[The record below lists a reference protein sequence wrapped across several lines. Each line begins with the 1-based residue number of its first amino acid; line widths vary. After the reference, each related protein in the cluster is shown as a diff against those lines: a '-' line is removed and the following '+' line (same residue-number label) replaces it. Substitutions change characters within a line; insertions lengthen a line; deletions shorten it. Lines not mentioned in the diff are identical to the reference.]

1 MALGNQR
8 HRNVLAGVLASMS
21 LACRSSNSD
30 VSSKNGLAYSHD
42 TPKLPLNWRVSGNTG
57 KTCNENSLVVP
68 PELVEAINV
77 AWTEADKLLNVPMSR
92 MMMRAEAQAAESE
105 TDPDKI
111 MAKKFRLESID
122 VLVGGESVLYMSA
135 CINGK
140 PKDAGAGGDLPTN
153 QDPPRVAT
161 EAGEDLT
168 DKCGQVSPA
177 VADLKMLKLDPRSDA
192 NCKPEMVAGF
202 ALRSSSREI
211 VISANFL
218 IDGRARSKSTEPFD
232 ITRIEIAA
240 NASASISSFA
250 SAIMPLPPPIK
261 AASAALI
268 DRIGSASFSAQLAH
282 TKTLI
287 PDRSYSRVNYPD
299 WDDGAEGNK
308 GMMRVSKLAIKIAN
322 KILQP
327 ICREAMPI
335 VGGSKNVEGCKLR
348 ELQPYPG
355 TLETLNRYREISVV
369 KCLAGATP
377 AKDTYFAL
385 APRPDQV
392 AKEVDFLVTGTNP
405 TKLSVYQKQNDTVSE
420 LNYLTWSTFLGENRT
435 GSCGTVPEGKR
446 CIAAKVG
453 KGVLGLMQG
462 RCAAI
467 NAKKI
472 DLKLSLAT
480 DPKMQPL

>member
-1 MALGNQR
+1 
-8 HRNVLAGVLASMS
+8 
-21 LACRSSNSD
+21 
-30 VSSKNGLAYSHD
+30 
-42 TPKLPLNWRVSGNTG
+42 
-57 KTCNENSLVVP
+57 
-68 PELVEAINV
+68 
-77 AWTEADKLLNVPMSR
+77 
-92 MMMRAEAQAAESE
+92 
-105 TDPDKI
+105 
-111 MAKKFRLESID
+111 
-122 VLVGGESVLYMSA
+122 
-135 CINGK
+135 
-140 PKDAGAGGDLPTN
+140 
-153 QDPPRVAT
+153 
-161 EAGEDLT
+161 
-168 DKCGQVSPA
+168 
-177 VADLKMLKLDPRSDA
+177 
-192 NCKPEMVAGF
+192 
-202 ALRSSSREI
+202 
-211 VISANFL
+211 
-218 IDGRARSKSTEPFD
+218 
-232 ITRIEIAA
+232 
-240 NASASISSFA
+240 
-250 SAIMPLPPPIK
+250 
-261 AASAALI
+261 
-268 DRIGSASFSAQLAH
+268 
-282 TKTLI
+282 LI

-355 TLETLNRYREISVV
+355 TLETLNRYREIPVV

-377 AKDTYFAL
+377 AVDTYFAL
-385 APRPDQV
+385 APRPDQA

-405 TKLSVYQKQNDTVSE
+405 TKLSVYQKHNDTVSE

-467 NAKKI
+467 NAKNI

-480 DPKMQPL
+480 DPKLSPL